1 MSADTT
7 KIRSKLAKLD
17 KSLDQLEAQLE
28 PLFAQ
33 SLPETLLALDTIQQ
47 AKLQAIIPYVVYD
60 LVFVY
65 LKSRGIDPKTH
76 RVVAE
81 LERVRQYF
89 DKINHAEESHQ
100 KRKLGIDKAAA
111 ERFIKHAIAQA
122 KNATLVDEDE
132 PSGPATAASSSSS
145 HERIPVKV
153 TSKMVA
159 RAEYEKELEEL
170 GSQEEDDLQVFDEE
184 MAVDEE
190 PMGTADGLPEETRF
204 TKLDKGKGRASGTE
218 QSKGEEV
225 TSSKRKRPR
234 VDPYA
239 ISESISQTTDDSKK
253 AKLSTPVQSLV
264 DTSRGDSVSVS
275 EDREARKAVTKAK
288 RKAKKGSN
296 RP

>member
-1 MSADTT
+1 
-7 KIRSKLAKLD
+7 
-17 KSLDQLEAQLE
+17 
-28 PLFAQ
+28 
-33 SLPETLLALDTIQQ
+33 
-47 AKLQAIIPYVVYD
+47 
-60 LVFVY
+60 
-65 LKSRGIDPKTH
+65 
-76 RVVAE
+76 
-81 LERVRQYF
+81 
-89 DKINHAEESHQ
+89 
-100 KRKLGIDKAAA
+100 
-111 ERFIKHAIAQA
+111 
-122 KNATLVDEDE
+122 
-132 PSGPATAASSSSS
+132 
-145 HERIPVKV
+145 
-153 TSKMVA
+153 MVA

-239 ISESISQTTDDSKK
+239 SELHPSCQSINQALTVYYGERNYVVSESISQTTDDSKK

-288 RKAKKGSN
+288 RKAKKALTGHET
-296 RP
+296 